1 MKIWS
6 DSFQDGGPIPAR
18 YAFGR
23 LDPASRVALS
33 DNLNPHLAWR
43 EAPVGTRSFALVC
56 VDPDVPSAG
65 DDVNQEGRLV
75 PASLPRVE
83 FFHWILVDIPARI
96 TGLAAGECSNGVTPR
111 GKHGPSAERG
121 MRHGV
126 NDYTAWFASDPDMA
140 GDYYGYDG
148 PCPPWNDAIV
158 HRYVFTVYAL
168 DVDVLPLMGRFHGA
182 DALKVIEHHA
192 LGRASI
198 TGTYTLNPELVS

>member
-83 FFHWILVDIPARI
+83 FFHWILVDIPARV

-111 GKHGPSAERG
+111 GKQGPSAERG

-168 DVDVLPLMGRFHGA
+168 DVDVLPLMGRFHGT